1 MELAQ
6 VFQSIRKTEF
16 KVKKIKR
23 MYFNAQKIEKS
34 DPVEY
39 FRMEAQADGS
49 LFLTKFKVRGTLE
62 VILLNLLFPAE
73 NPSSAPQTAISFE
86 CLPGRELT
94 T

>member
-1 MELAQ
+1 
-6 VFQSIRKTEF
+6 
-16 KVKKIKR
+16 

-34 DPVEY
+34 NPMEY

-49 LFLTKFKVRGTLE
+49 LFLKFKVRGTLE

-73 NPSSAPQTAISFE
+73 NPSAAPQTAISFE
-86 CLPGRELT
+86 CLPGRDLT